1 MGTLYIVSTPIG
13 NLKDITLRAIE
24 TLGQVNYVLCED
36 TRITDRLLKHYNI
49 SKRMVSFGEFS
60 EEYKSKKVLKDL
72 KEGDDIALVSDAGT
86 PLISDPGFKLVRE
99 ATKNNVRI
107 ESIPGPSAAIAAL
120 VISGLP
126 PDKFLFLGYLSKKE
140 SKRREILKRLSE
152 ISKLMSLTIVLYE
165 SPYRLIKTVNDLKE
179 IFGDIEIVIC
189 RELTK
194 FHEEVRREK
203 ISGSIA
209 HFSKITPKGEF
220 TLLFHSPENS
230 EKPRN

>member
-165 SPYRLIKTVNDLKE
+165 SPHRLIKTVNDLKE